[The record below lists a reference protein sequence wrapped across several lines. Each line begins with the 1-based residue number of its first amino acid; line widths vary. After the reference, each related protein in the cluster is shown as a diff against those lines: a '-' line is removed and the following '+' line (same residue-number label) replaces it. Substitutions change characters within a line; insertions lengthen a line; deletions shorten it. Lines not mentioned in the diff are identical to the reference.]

1 MALIEY
7 KFLPGIDKQSTTAG
21 AENRWIDS
29 DNVRFRYGL
38 PEKVGGW
45 SSLVS
50 DKIVGVVRKQHSFV
64 DLDGN
69 RYVALGTD
77 KFLLLYFEGQL
88 HDITPIKSTIGSV
101 AISCS
106 DATFEVNL
114 TFSSDHNLESGDIIL
129 LDNVTV
135 PTGVGL
141 TNAAFE
147 DKLFQVTRVTSS
159 KIAIVTGTQQTSS
172 SGFGQS

>member
-50 DKIVGVVRKQHSFV
+50 DTNSW
-64 DLDGN
+64 
-69 RYVALGTD
+69 
-77 KFLLLYFEGQL
+77 
-88 HDITPIKSTIGSV
+88 
-101 AISCS
+101 CS
-106 DATFEVNL
+106 
-114 TFSSDHNLESGDIIL
+114 
-129 LDNVTV
+129 
-135 PTGVGL
+135 
-141 TNAAFE
+141 
-147 DKLFQVTRVTSS
+147 
-159 KIAIVTGTQQTSS
+159 
-172 SGFGQS
+172 